1 MSTFIDP
8 NKEFCIEVFIN
19 GKCQKFLNARFN
31 WLGSKHFQVKTQNG
45 DFIDFKAD
53 DLRVKIISM
62 YTYHLI
68 QSQNCNSQKN

>member
-8 NKEFCIEVFIN
+8 MKEFCIEVSCN
-19 GKCQKFLNARFN
+19 GDCQKFINARFT
-31 WLGSKHFQVKTQNG
+31 WLGSKHFQVKTENG
-45 DFIDFKAD
+45 DFVDFKSD

-62 YTYHLI
+62 HAYHLV